1 MLSNGKIIVNKFEVS
16 LENKMYTIME
26 ILIGQEQKRLGKK
39 PK

>member
-26 ILIGQEQKRLGKK
+26 ILIG
-39 PK
+39 